1 MAAIE
6 RKVRERNGCY
16 LPGFSNE
23 GQSYCADNR
32 GVIDVRQPILTST
45 RNEGVLDV
53 GPNISSPEESEDEEL
68 NRTITRQEVV
78 EQEFGEQDVIDQKDG
93 GKTADKR
100 CGEKDVIDQKDGGK
114 TADRKDGGLQL
125 KSGDKKKKRRSQ
137 LELLGACSSQALKGL
152 GLRSGR
158 FRAES
163 DTLLSEEDEIKQ
175 DENED
180 GFDLEDA
187 GDAEF

>member
-32 GVIDVRQPILTST
+32 GVIDVRQSILTSA
-45 RNEGVLDV
+45 RNEGVFDV

-68 NRTITRQEVV
+68 NRTIKRQEVV
-78 EQEFGEQDVIDQKDG
+78 EQEFGEQ
-93 GKTADKR
+93 
-100 CGEKDVIDQKDGGK
+100 DVIDQKDGGK

-180 GFDLEDA
+180 GFDLEDV